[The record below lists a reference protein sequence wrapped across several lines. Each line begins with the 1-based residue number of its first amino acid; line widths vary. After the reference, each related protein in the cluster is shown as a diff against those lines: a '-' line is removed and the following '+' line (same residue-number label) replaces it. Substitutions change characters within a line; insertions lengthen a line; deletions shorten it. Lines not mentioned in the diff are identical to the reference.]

1 MVPKN
6 DMDEAGF
13 GACSNTYDCEA
24 ACPKQIQVDFIQ
36 ELNRDVRRGLLA
48 GR

>member
-1 MVPKN
+1 
-6 DMDEAGF
+6 MDAEGF

-24 ACPKQIQVDFIQ
+24 ACPKEIKVSFIQ
-36 ELNRDVRRGLLA
+36 EMNRDYRKALFS